1 MVINED
7 TSPIQDHIQGG
18 CQCGNIRFTLT
29 SEPIVVYA
37 CHCTDC
43 QKQSPSAFGLSV
55 WIRRDDFNID
65 QGSPG
70 LWQTVAESG
79 NPKTGAYC
87 RDCGSRIYHAFNSE
101 DEILSVKGGA
111 LDSARALNPV
121 ANIWLRSAH
130 EWIKPK
136 LSDMPG
142 YQTEPDSFDEIVA
155 LYRSEN
161 NGDK

>member
-1 MVINED
+1 MTTLQN
-7 TSPIQDHIQGG
+7 TNYLQGG
-18 CQCGNIRFTLT
+18 CQCGSIRFTLA

-43 QKQSPSAFGLSV
+43 QKQSSSAFGLSV
-55 WIRRDDFNID
+55 WIRRSNFKID

-79 NPKTGAYC
+79 NPKTGVYC
-87 RDCGSRIYHAFNSE
+87 RDCGSRIYHAFNPG
-101 DEILSVKGGA
+101 DEILSIKGGA
-111 LDSARALNPV
+111 LDNARVLNPV
-121 ANIWLRSAH
+121 ANIWLRSAQ

-155 LYRSEN
+155 MYQSEN
-161 NGDK
+161 RLDE